1 MNNGW
6 RTTISQLYRKK
17 TVKSNLTS
25 PQAQSPSNSK
35 QNEGR
40 ILDESNTLK
49 VARNKVM
56 PETNINN
63 AVAKASCECC
73 NCNAEKVEDRPL
85 SNKSHQ
91 NRGEMII
98 SLN

>member
-1 MNNGW
+1 MDGE
-6 RTTISQLYRKK
+6 RRFHSCIEKRQQ
-17 TVKSNLTS
+17 KSNLTS

-56 PETNINN
+56 PETKIHN